1 MLTPPDLYN
10 NQLTW
15 DFRNQQVH
23 QRVDEVKR
31 TLDVIT
37 RINKGDY
44 VENILQADNNKTEMN
59 LAVFKDAFDLS
70 NPILCGKSNR
80 FRKG

>member
-1 MLTPPDLYN
+1 
-10 NQLTW
+10 
-15 DFRNQQVH
+15 
-23 QRVDEVKR
+23 VDEVKR

-59 LAVFKDAFDLS
+59 LAVFKDAFDLTS
-70 NPILCGKSNR
+70 PILGGKSYR
-80 FRKG
+80 LHKGKERCMRSK